1 MSISQTEMPE
11 MPETGALRVGV
22 KQSMMMPETGALR
35 EGVKQS
41 MMTKQRS
48 NPSKNV

>member
-22 KQSMMMPETGALR
+22 KQSMM
-35 EGVKQS
+35 
-41 MMTKQRS
+41 TKQRS

>member
-11 MPETGALRVGV
+11 TGALRV
-22 KQSMMMPETGALR
+22 
-35 EGVKQS
+35 GVKQS